1 MPWQALI
8 RAMVCNIHQNLK
20 ALLEHNRSQEIVG
33 GRCVWRNN
41 KERHFFLAAQFSQVN
56 RIVRADV
63 GNGWDVERAHT
74 QPQRHIDALRGL
86 AGSHLVELILL
97 CCKGVRFV
105 DAQVIKQQVQLA
117 YAVRTIP
124 LRFQHK
130 EQRHNAVHV
139 PFFRLQFIEH
149 IADQCFQQ
157 RRHAFFPYRV
167 GGALSGRILLQIFD
181 KVLGDDQNVILI
193 FYVGEKVVVIGFIPV
208 FQVEHLNLVSLR
220 EQHIPI
226 GIEQFALRI
235 TEHIVTVK
243 LQ

>member
-20 ALLEHNRSQEIVG
+20 ALLEHNCRQKIVG
-33 GRCVWRNN
+33 GCCVGRNN
-41 KERHFFLAAQFSQVN
+41 KERHFFLAAQFPQVN
-56 RIVRADV
+56 RIVRADI
-63 GNGWDVERAHT
+63 GNGRNVECAHA
-74 QPQRHIDALRGL
+74 QPQRHIDALCSL

-97 CCKGVRFV
+97 CSKGVRLV

-139 PFFRLQFIEH
+139 SLFRLQFVEH

-157 RRHAFFPYRV
+157 RRHAFLPYRV
-167 GGALSGRILLQIFD
+167 GGALGGGIFFQVFD
-181 KVLGDDQNVILI
+181 KVLGDDQNIILI
-193 FYVGEKVVVIGFIPV
+193 FYVGEKVIMVGFIPV
-208 FQVEHLNLVSLR
+208 FQVEHFHFVSLR
-220 EQHIPI
+220 E
-226 GIEQFALRI
+226 
-235 TEHIVTVK
+235 
-243 LQ
+243 

>member
-20 ALLEHNRSQEIVG
+20 ALLEHNCRQEIVG
-33 GRCVWRNN
+33 GRCVGSNN
-41 KERHFFLAAQFSQVN
+41 KECHFFLAAQFPQVN

-63 GNGWDVERAHT
+63 GNGWDVERAHA
-74 QPQRHIDALRGL
+74 QPQRHIDALCGL
-86 AGSHLVELILL
+86 AGSHLIELILL
-97 CCKGVRFV
+97 CSKGVRLV

-139 PFFRLQFIEH
+139 PLFRLQFVEH

-157 RRHAFFPYRV
+157 RRHTFFPYRV
-167 GGALSGRILLQIFD
+167 GGTLGGRVLFQVFD
-181 KVLGDDQNVILI
+181 KVLGDNQNVILI
-193 FYVGEKVVVIGFIPV
+193 FNVSEKVIMVGFIPV
-208 FQVEHLNLVSLR
+208 FQVEYLNLVSLR
-220 EQHIPI
+220 E
-226 GIEQFALRI
+226 
-235 TEHIVTVK
+235 
-243 LQ
+243 